1 MRGTPYYYMGDEI
14 GMTNIR
20 FESINDYNDVD
31 TRNKYT
37 NLKIKEEIHCFF
49 RRAKQVSREN
59 GRTPMQWI
67 TLKIVG
73 SQREWLK
80 VNPNY
85 NEINVKTGTR
95 PRIYFKL
102 L

>member
-37 NLKIKEEIHCFF
+37 NLKNKGGDTLFF
-49 RRAKQVSREN
+49 RRAKAS
-59 GRTPMQWI
+59 I
-67 TLKIVG
+67 
-73 SQREWLK
+73 QRERT
-80 VNPNY
+80 NSY
-85 NEINVKTGTR
+85 AMG
-95 PRIYFKL
+95 
-102 L
+102 

>member
-37 NLKIKEEIHCFF
+37 NLKKIRRRYTLLF
-49 RRAKQVSREN
+49 RRAKASIREN
-59 GRTPMQWI
+59 GRTPMQWNN
-67 TLKIVG
+67 TENSG
-73 SQREWLK
+73 SQRECH
-80 VNPNY
+80 
-85 NEINVKTGTR
+85 G
-95 PRIYFKL
+95 
-102 L
+102 